1 MRGSHA
7 MKQRKLLV
15 LTTVT
20 AALIAAGCGSSK
32 SATPATTA
40 TTAVAAVTTTAA
52 AAPAATTAAPA
63 ATTAAPV
70 AAGDKQPAGSL
81 LGASIKCDQQF
92 KGKEV
97 HIFSPVRDSAT
108 DKAATRLRDGFAPLE
123 KCTGVKVVYDGTD
136 QFETEIKVKI
146 AGGNPPDVID
156 FPQPGGLNDL
166 IVAGKVKPFPD
177 DLAKA
182 VTAENLDGWPQL
194 STVGG
199 KVYGVPGRANVKS
212 LIWYSP
218 AMFKAK
224 GYELP
229 KTFEE
234 VKTLSDKM
242 AADGSGIAPWCL
254 GIESGVATGWVITDW
269 FEQYM
274 LALNGPEVYD
284 QWVQHKIPFNDPKV
298 KAVADAVAAVVKN
311 EKYIGSANAIKAI
324 ASTKFQEGGFPILEK
339 KCYMHKQASFYSTI
353 WAKGTKIGP
362 DGDVNFGYFPS
373 PAGGKKFMEGG
384 GDLIAAGTDKPETFA
399 LLSYMN
405 GSQYQTDIIATGNGD
420 LSTRKDF
427 DTSTI
432 KDPVQKGFADLL
444 KGSDVFRFDGADMMP
459 AAVGS
464 GSFWKEATAWILG
477 GSTEDMLNNIEKSWK

>member
-1 MRGSHA
+1 

-32 SATPATTA
+32 STTTAATTA
-40 TTAVAAVTTTAA
+40 APAAVTTAA
-52 AAPAATTAAPA
+52 AAAATTAAAAATTAAPA
-63 ATTAAPV
+63 ATTAAP

-81 LGASIKCDQQF
+81 LGTEIKCDQQF

-123 KCTGVKVVYDGTD
+123 KCTGMKVVYDGTD
-136 QFETEIKVKI
+136 QFETEIKVKM

-166 IVAGKVKPFPD
+166 IVKGSMKAFPD
-177 DLAKA
+177 TLAKA
-182 VTAENLDGWPQL
+182 VTTENLDGWPQL
-194 STVGG
+194 ATVGG

-218 AMFKAK
+218 AMFKEK

-234 VKTLSDKM
+234 VKTLSDKIV
-242 AADGSGIAPWCL
+242 ADGGTPWCV
-254 GIESGVATGWVITDW
+254 GIESGVATGWAITDW
-269 FEQYM
+269 FEDFM
-274 LALNGPEVYD
+274 MRINGPEVYD

-298 KAVADAVAAVVKN
+298 KAVADAVGSFVKN
-311 EKYIGSANAIKAI
+311 PKYIGSENAVKAI

-362 DGDVNFGYFPS
+362 DGDVNYAYFPS
-373 PAGGKKFMEGG
+373 PAGGKKYMLGG
-384 GDLIAAGTDKPETFA
+384 GDLVGAGTDKPETFA
-399 LLSYMN
+399 LLAYMN
-405 GSQYQTDIIATGNGD
+405 GAQYQTDIIASGNGD

-427 DTSTI
+427 DTSAI
-432 KDPVQKGFADLL
+432 KDPIQKGFADLL

-477 GSTEDMLNNIEKSWK
+477 GSTDDMLNNIEKSWK

>member
-1 MRGSHA
+1 

-20 AALIAAGCGSSK
+20 AALLAAGCGSSK
-32 SATPATTA
+32 STTTAPAATT
-40 TTAVAAVTTTAA
+40 VAGAATTAA
-52 AAPAATTAAPA
+52 AAGSTAAATTAAPA
-63 ATTAAPV
+63 AAVTTAAA

-81 LGASIKCDQQF
+81 LGTEIKCDGQF

-123 KCTGVKVVYDGTD
+123 KCTGMKVVYDGTD
-136 QFETEIKVKI
+136 QFETEIKVKM

-166 IVAGKVKPFPD
+166 ITKGSVKAFPD
-177 DLAKA
+177 TLAKA
-182 VTAENLDGWPQL
+182 VTTENLDGWPQL
-194 STVGG
+194 ATVGG

-218 AMFKAK
+218 AMFKEK

-229 KTFEE
+229 KTFED
-234 VKTLSDKM
+234 VKTLSDKIV
-242 AADGSGIAPWCL
+242 ADGGTPWCV
-254 GIESGVATGWVITDW
+254 GIESGVATGWAITDW
-269 FEQYM
+269 FEDFM
-274 LALNGPEVYD
+274 MRINGPEVYD

-298 KAVADAVAAVVKN
+298 KAVADAVASYVKN
-311 EKYIGSANAIKAI
+311 PKYIGSDNAVKAI

-339 KCYMHKQASFYSTI
+339 KCFMHKQASFYSTI

-362 DGDVNFGYFPS
+362 DGDVNFAYFPS
-373 PAGGKKFMEGG
+373 PAGGKKYMLGG
-384 GDLIAAGTDKPETFA
+384 GDLVGAGTDKPETFA
-399 LLSYMN
+399 VLAYMN
-405 GSQYQTDIIATGNGD
+405 GGQYQTDIVAAGEAG

-427 DTSTI
+427 DTSAI

-444 KGSDVFRFDGADMMP
+444 KGSDIFRFDGADMMP

-477 GSTEDMLNNIEKSWK
+477 GSTDDMLNNIEKSWK

>member
-1 MRGSHA
+1 

-32 SATPATTA
+32 STTTAATTA
-40 TTAVAAVTTTAA
+40 AATATTAA
-52 AAPAATTAAPA
+52 AAGSTAAPAAATTAAPA
-63 ATTAAPV
+63 AATTAAP
-70 AAGDKQPAGSL
+70 AAGDEQPAGSL
-81 LGASIKCDQQF
+81 LGTEIKCDQQF

-108 DKAATRLRDGFAPLE
+108 YKEATILRDGYAPLE

-136 QFETEIKVKI
+136 QFETEIKVKM

-166 IVAGKVKPFPD
+166 ITKGSMKAFPD
-177 DLAKA
+177 TLAKA
-182 VTAENLDGWPQL
+182 VTTQNLDGWPQL

-199 KVYGVPGRANVKS
+199 KVYGVPSRANVKS

-218 AMFKAK
+218 AQFKEK

-229 KTFEE
+229 KTFED
-234 VKTLSDKM
+234 VKILSDKIV
-242 AADGSGIAPWCL
+242 ADGGTPWCL

-269 FEQYM
+269 MEQYM
-274 LALNGPEVYD
+274 LELYGPDVYD

-298 KAVADAVAAVVKN
+298 KAVADAVGAVVKN
-311 EKYIGSANAIKAI
+311 PKYIGSENAVKAI

-339 KCYMHKQASFYSTI
+339 KCYMHKQASFYAGN
-353 WAKGTKIGP
+353 WAKGTKIAP
-362 DGDVNFGYFPS
+362 DGDVNFAYFPS
-373 PAGGKKFMEGG
+373 PAGKPKYMEGG
-384 GDLIAAGTDKPETFA
+384 GDLIGAGTDKPETFA
-399 LLSYMN
+399 VLAYTN
-405 GSQYQTDIIATGNGD
+405 GAQYQSDTVAAGETG

-427 DTSTI
+427 DTTQI

-477 GSTEDMLNNIEKSWK
+477 GSTDDMLNNIEKSWK

>member
-1 MRGSHA
+1 

-20 AALIAAGCGSSK
+20 AALLAAGCGSSK
-32 SATPATTA
+32 STTTA
-40 TTAVAAVTTTAA
+40 ATTAA
-52 AAPAATTAAPA
+52 AATATTAAAATATTAAAAATTAAAAATTAAPA
-63 ATTAAPV
+63 AAA
-70 AAGDKQPAGSL
+70 QPKGSL
-81 LGASIKCDQQF
+81 LGTEIKCDQQY

-108 DKAATRLRDGFAPLE
+108 EKAATRLRDGFAPLE
-123 KCTGVKVVYDGTD
+123 KCTGMKVVYDGTD
-136 QFETEIKVKI
+136 QFETEIKVKM

-166 IVAGKVKPFPD
+166 IVKGSMKAFPD
-177 DLAKA
+177 TLAKA
-182 VTAENLDGWPQL
+182 VTTENLDGWPQL
-194 STVGG
+194 ATVGG

-218 AMFKAK
+218 AMFKEK

-234 VKTLSDKM
+234 VKTLSDKIV
-242 AADGSGIAPWCL
+242 ADGGTPWCV

-269 FEQYM
+269 FEDFM
-274 LALNGPEVYD
+274 MRINGPEVYD

-298 KAVADAVAAVVKN
+298 KAVADAVASYVKN
-311 EKYIGSANAIKAI
+311 PKYIGGENAVKAI

-339 KCYMHKQASFYSTI
+339 KCYMHKQASFYSGI

-362 DGDVNFGYFPS
+362 DGDVNFAYFPS
-373 PAGGKKFMEGG
+373 PAGGKKYMEGG
-384 GDLIAAGTDKPETFA
+384 GDLIGAGTDKPETFA
-399 LLSYMN
+399 VLSYTN
-405 GSQYQTDIIATGNGD
+405 SAQYQTDTVAAGETG

-427 DTSTI
+427 DTTQI

-477 GSTEDMLNNIEKSWK
+477 GSTDDMLNNIEKSWK